1 MITADRQKIDDRT
14 PICDEGANRDG
25 RGRGRERESAASGA
39 SGGDPINS
47 NGDED
52 IPNLSAIYRE

>member
-1 MITADRQKIDDRT
+1 MITSDRQKIDDRT
-14 PICDEGANRDG
+14 PIRRADESRRTGG
-25 RGRGRERESAASGA
+25 SAASGA

>member
-1 MITADRQKIDDRT
+1 VITLDRQKIDDRT
-14 PICDEGANRDG
+14 SIRGADESRRTERVHIYIYGE
-25 RGRGRERESAASGA
+25 RGERS
-39 SGGDPINS
+39 GDPINS

>member
-1 MITADRQKIDDRT
+1 MIVPDRQKIDEPD
-14 PICDEGANRDG
+14 DENRADERIYDNWGGKRGEGEGGRAN
-25 RGRGRERESAASGA
+25 
-39 SGGDPINS
+39 GGDPINS